1 MAGVLDLLQIEYDFL
16 NILDF
21 CFIRIENYFLWNT
34 MAMPYHACAKWKITL
49 PNIVIRCGSGMPP
62 ISKMEFVVVI
72 IYSSKPLTTVAKS
85 SILENSRRLDIA
97 VVNLCHLMMKW
108 CVIETKLQNFTLN
121 FKEKLYFPIFG
132 KMVCQKYLQ
141 NSRMVLSILCN
152 DVKTGEKKNCLR
164 DIGVNVPRVLLSRPR
179 FYLDHCLIQIFFGK
193 SGSWNFGKVVVI
205 LSVIPAVSSSTE
217 LSFSVLQRSKA
228 NFGGNWDRIVSVI
241 WHYYVSNVLMS
252 IE

>member
-1 MAGVLDLLQIEYDFL
+1 
-16 NILDF
+16 
-21 CFIRIENYFLWNT
+21 
-34 MAMPYHACAKWKITL
+34 MPYHACAKWKITL

-85 SILENSRRLDIA
+85 SILENSRRLDIV

-152 DVKTGEKKNCLR
+152 DVKIGEKKKKLPEGYRCKCSQS
-164 DIGVNVPRVLLSRPR
+164 IIISSQILSWSLSHP
-179 FYLDHCLIQIFFGK
+179 IFFRKKRQLEFWEGC
-193 SGSWNFGKVVVI
+193 SHFERYTSCFFFYWTVI
-205 LSVIPAVSSSTE
+205 
-217 LSFSVLQRSKA
+217 
-228 NFGGNWDRIVSVI
+228 
-241 WHYYVSNVLMS
+241 
-252 IE
+252 

>member
-1 MAGVLDLLQIEYDFL
+1 
-16 NILDF
+16 
-21 CFIRIENYFLWNT
+21 
-34 MAMPYHACAKWKITL
+34 
-49 PNIVIRCGSGMPP
+49 
-62 ISKMEFVVVI
+62 
-72 IYSSKPLTTVAKS
+72 
-85 SILENSRRLDIA
+85 
-97 VVNLCHLMMKW
+97 
-108 CVIETKLQNFTLN
+108 
-121 FKEKLYFPIFG
+121 
-132 KMVCQKYLQ
+132 MVCQKYLQ

-228 NFGGNWDRIVSVI
+228 NFGGN
-241 WHYYVSNVLMS
+241 
-252 IE
+252 